1 MHSPALRIAL
11 LLAMAFAA
19 SIAATWA
26 KSHLAAAGQTQRTHL
41 LSGPVASAR
50 AG

>member
-11 LLAMAFAA
+11 LLAMALAA

-26 KSHLAAAGQTQRTHL
+26 KSYLAADDHPPGMHA
-41 LSGPVASAR
+41 LSGQAGASR
-50 AG
+50 HR